1 MLRGQ
6 GNADDTSPD
15 EIVNRLRRLIQR
27 AELGLAT
34 DSSKERFVQSG
45 VRFKPP
51 EYSLRAGGFTQAS
64 DAGIQAFGHWL
75 NAPGFVGTHEMRAA
89 MKQADPRDL
98 WVMKPFSD
106 ICEKRSLHPV
116 GRFETGD
123 PGRGEA
129 VLSNPRFTIQLLK
142 VHSDDAM
149 VGVQWKTH
157 HGPEPTV
164 EGEVIGVRMVCMN
177 LNLWGSI
184 LGRFLMTSED
194 AAEIGSQYS
203 ELLENAVAR
212 APILSGLIEQADE
225 TPLDEAEALD
235 AVVGTGLRPEDAAF
249 IASMTDD
256 GRPRTLWT
264 TYNEMTRYATYALR
278 YHPEKR
284 DDVLRLAVRLLT
296 EPLGHLSSR
305 GSRQREALVSIC

>member
-6 GNADDTSPD
+6 GRAYDTAPD
-15 EIVNRLRRLIQR
+15 EIVNIVRRLIER
-27 AELGLAT
+27 AQLGPAT
-34 DSSKERFVQSG
+34 DLSKERFVQSG
-45 VRFKPP
+45 VQFKRGAH
-51 EYSLRAGGFTQAS
+51 SFRGGGFTRAS

-75 NAPGFVGTHEMRAA
+75 DAPGFVGLDEMRAA
-89 MKQADPRDL
+89 MQQADTRDR
-98 WVMKPFSD
+98 WVMEPFAD

-129 VLSNPRFTIQLLK
+129 VLSNPQFTIQLLK
-142 VHSDDAM
+142 VHNDDAM

-157 HGPEPTV
+157 HGPKPMV
-164 EGEVIGVRMVCMN
+164 EAEVIGVRMVCVN

-184 LGRFLMTSED
+184 LGRFVMTSED
-194 AAEIGSQYS
+194 VAEIERQYS

-212 APILSGLIEQADE
+212 APILCGLIEQADE

-235 AVVGTGLRPEDAAF
+235 AVVGTGLGPSDAAF
-249 IASMTDD
+249 AASMQDD
-256 GRPRTLWT
+256 QRPRTLWT
-264 TYNEMTRYATYALR
+264 TYNDVTRYATYALR
-278 YHPEKR
+278 NDPEAR
-284 DDVLRLAVRLLT
+284 DDVLRQAVRLLT

-305 GSRQREALVSIC
+305 GSRLREALVSIC

>member
-1 MLRGQ
+1 MNLHMEMEGHQMLRGQ
-6 GNADDTSPD
+6 GSADDTAPD
-15 EIVNRLRRLIQR
+15 EIVNKVRRLIER

-98 WVMKPFSD
+98 WVMEPFAD

-129 VLSNPRFTIQLLK
+129 VLSNPQFTIQLLK
-142 VHSDDAM
+142 VHNDDAM
-149 VGVQWKTH
+149 VGVQWKTS

-164 EGEVIGVRMVCMN
+164 EAEVIGVRMVCVN
-177 LNLWGSI
+177 LNLWGSV
-184 LGRFLMTSED
+184 LGRFLTTSED
-194 AAEIGSQYS
+194 VAEMGARYS

-212 APILSGLIEQADE
+212 APILCGLIEQADE
-225 TPLDEAEALD
+225 TPMDDEEAFE
-235 AVVGTGLRPEDAAF
+235 AIAGTGVGAKTALF
-249 IASMTDD
+249 ASSMVDD
-256 GRPRTLWT
+256 TQPRTLWT
-264 TYNEMTRYATYALR
+264 T
-278 YHPEKR
+278 
-284 DDVLRLAVRLLT
+284 
-296 EPLGHLSSR
+296 
-305 GSRQREALVSIC
+305 